1 MTDSGDS
8 AHEPPSAPPRS
19 PWLPLLGVG
28 AVLLVLDQLTKWWAV
43 EALEGGRTIDL
54 FWTARF
60 RLIRNDGAAF
70 SLGSGLTPLISI
82 AAIGISVAVVLWARR
97 LADQPRAVA
106 ALGLVL
112 GGAVGNLVDRF
123 FRPGDGFLAGHV
135 IDFIDFQWYPVFNV
149 ADMGV
154 VCGGI
159 LVVLLLRSHFVEA
172 EEPTTVDD
180 PA

>member
-8 AHEPPSAPPRS
+8 EHQPPTAPS
-19 PWLPLLGVG
+19 PWPRLLGVG
-28 AVLLVLDQLTKWWAV
+28 IVVLLIDQITKWWAV
-43 EALEGGRTIDL
+43 EELEGGRTIEL
-54 FWTARF
+54 FWTAQF

-70 SLGSGLTPLISI
+70 SIGSGLTPFISI
-82 AAIGISVAVVLWARR
+82 AAIGISIAVVVWARR
-97 LADQPRAVA
+97 LADQPRVVA

-149 ADMGV
+149 ADIGV

-159 LVVLLLRSHFVEA
+159 LVVLLVRSQFVED
-172 EEPTTVDD
+172 EEPAAAGETT
-180 PA
+180 